1 MKRSIIALCVGVAL
15 AVWGIAIQA
24 QATGAEGTAS
34 PELVGNLAKTLNT
47 TPKQAEGAAGAL
59 FGLAKSRLKADDWT
73 KIAGAVPGMDGL
85 LAAAPAA
92 GGSGAGAAAGA
103 AGALTGGKTSASGL
117 GAVAG
122 AFSALN
128 LSPSLASK
136 AVPVLTQF
144 VTKSGGADVGKLLA
158 GALK

>member
-1 MKRSIIALCVGVAL
+1 MKRSMMALSLGVAL
-15 AVWGIAIQA
+15 AASGLAIHA
-24 QATGAEGTAS
+24 QTTGAEGTAN
-34 PELVGNLAKTLNT
+34 PELVGNLAKTLNA

-59 FGLAKSRLKADDWT
+59 FGLAKSRLKPEDWT
-73 KIAGAVPGMDGL
+73 KVAGAVPGMDGL
-85 LAAAPAA
+85 LAAAPVVGA
-92 GGSGAGAAAGA
+92 GGAAGA
-103 AGALTGGKTSASGL
+103 ASAVTGGKAAASGL
-117 GAVAG
+117 GSLAG